1 MSHNALV
8 TTDLPLQ
15 LIAKGKVRDVYDAG
29 LTQGPHAGAILF
41 VATDRISA
49 FDIVLQ
55 NGIPNKGKLLHALST
70 FWFGLLTPSLIESH
84 IIATDYAHFPTELKQ
99 KLDPVKHQ
107 VEGRSMLVK
116 RAKVLPIEAIVRGYI
131 TGSGWAEYR
140 RTQTVHGIKLEQGL
154 QESQEIPNGPLFT
167 PSTKAEQGEHDE
179 NIHPDKG
186 TLPHLFCSLL
196 LPTSMLTF
204 PNCIFRLAC
213 TVAGIIGA
221 DLAKQMATAAVSLY
235 SKAAA
240 HAKSRG
246 IILADTKFEFGLI
259 PTPSGAEQMILV
271 DEVLTPDS
279 SRFWSADKYAVGR
292 GQDSFDK
299 QYVRDWLK
307 ANGLDKAA
315 DQGVPVTLPE
325 DIVKRTEEKYR
336 EAYEL
341 ITGQNY
347 QS

>member
-1 MSHNALV
+1 MSQNAIV
-8 TTDLPLQ
+8 STDLPLT

-49 FDIVLQ
+49 FDIILQ

-84 IIATDYAHFPTELKQ
+84 IIATDYAEFPDELKQ
-99 KLDPVKHQ
+99 KLDGVKHQ
-107 VEGRSMLVK
+107 VEGRSMLVR

-131 TGSGWAEYR
+131 TGSGWAEYK
-140 RTQTVHGIKLEQGL
+140 RTGTVHGIKLAEGL

-167 PSTKAEQGEHDE
+167 PSTKAEQGDHDE

-186 TLPHLFCSLL
+186 TFTL
-196 LPTSMLTF
+196 LPFYDPFVPCNTNVKAAF
-204 PNCIFRLAC
+204 PLHSFP
-213 TVAGIIGA
+213 TVNDIIGA
-221 DLAKQMATAAVSLY
+221 DLAKRMSTAAVALY

-246 IILADTKFEFGLI
+246 IILADTKFEFGLV
-259 PTPSGAEQMILV
+259 GDNNDQMILV

-279 SRFWSADKYAVGR
+279 SRFWSAEKYAVGR

-325 DIVKRTEEKYR
+325 DVVKRTEEKYR

-341 ITGQNY
+341 ITGRKY
-347 QS
+347 A

>member
-1 MSHNALV
+1 MSANAMV
-8 TTDLPLQ
+8 ATDLPLK

-29 LTQGPHAGAILF
+29 LANGPHAGAILF

-49 FDIVLQ
+49 FDIVLE

-84 IIATDYAHFPTELKQ
+84 IIATDYAQFPMELQQ
-99 KLDPVKHQ
+99 KLESVKEQ

-116 RAKVLPIEAIVRGYI
+116 RANVLPIEAIVRGYI
-131 TGSGWAEYR
+131 AGSGWAEYK
-140 RTQTVHGIKLEQGL
+140 RTGTVHGIKLQEGL

-167 PSTKAEQGEHDE
+167 PSTKAQQGDHDE
-179 NIHPDKG
+179 NIHPDK
-186 TLPHLFCSLL
+186 
-196 LPTSMLTF
+196 
-204 PNCIFRLAC
+204 
-213 TVAGIIGA
+213 VEQIIGA

-259 PTPSGAEQMILV
+259 PCSSNPGQEEMILV
-271 DEVLTPDS
+271 DEVLTADS
-279 SRFWSADKYAVGR
+279 SRFWSAEKYAVGR

-315 DQGVPVTLPE
+315 DQGVPVTLP
-325 DIVKRTEEKYR
+325 DDVVKRTEDKYM

-341 ITGQNY
+341 ITAHKYHN
-347 QS
+347 

>member
-1 MSHNALV
+1 MSQSAIV
-8 TTDLPLQ
+8 TTQLPLT

-29 LTQGPHAGAILF
+29 ITDGPHAGAILF

-49 FDIVLQ
+49 FDIILQ

-84 IIATDYAHFPTELKQ
+84 IIATDYQNFPAELKQ
-99 KLDPVKHQ
+99 RLDAVKDQ

-131 TGSGWAEYR
+131 TGSGWAEYKR
-140 RTQTVHGIKLEQGL
+140 SGTVHGIKLQEGL
-154 QESQEIPNGPLFT
+154 QESQQIPNGPLFT
-167 PSTKAEQGEHDE
+167 PSTKADQGDHDE
-179 NIHPDKG
+179 NIHPDKV
-186 TLPHLFCSLL
+186 SE
-196 LPTSMLTF
+196 
-204 PNCIFRLAC
+204 
-213 TVAGIIGA
+213 IIGS
-221 DLAKQMATAAVSLY
+221 DLASKMAASAVALY

-259 PTPSGAEQMILV
+259 ASDSGDQMILV

-279 SRFWSADKYAVGR
+279 SRFWAADKYAVGR

-315 DQGVPVTLPE
+315 DQGVPVTLP
-325 DIVKRTEEKYR
+325 DDVVKRTQEKYT

-341 ITGQNY
+341 ITGHKY
-347 QS
+347 AA

>member
-1 MSHNALV
+1 M
-8 TTDLPLQ
+8 
-15 LIAKGKVRDVYDAG
+15 
-29 LTQGPHAGAILF
+29 
-41 VATDRISA
+41 
-49 FDIVLQ
+49 
-55 NGIPNKGKLLHALST
+55 
-70 FWFGLLTPSLIESH
+70 TPSLIESH
-84 IIATDYAHFPTELKQ
+84 IIATDYAAFPAELKQ
-99 KLDPVKHQ
+99 KLDSVKDQ

-131 TGSGWAEYR
+131 TGSGWAEYK
-140 RTQTVHGIKLEQGL
+140 RTGTVHGISLPSGL
-154 QESQEIPNGPLFT
+154 QESQEIPNGPFFT

-179 NIHPDKG
+179 NIHPDK
-186 TLPHLFCSLL
+186 
-196 LPTSMLTF
+196 
-204 PNCIFRLAC
+204 
-213 TVAGIIGA
+213 VDGIIGA
-221 DLAKQMATAAVSLY
+221 DLAKRMSTAAVALY

-259 PTPSGAEQMILV
+259 GDDQMILV

-315 DQGVPVTLPE
+315 DQGVPVTLP
-325 DIVKRTEEKYR
+325 DDVVRRTEEKYR

-341 ITGQNY
+341 ITGQKY
-347 QS
+347 GQ

>member
-1 MSHNALV
+1 MSSNAIV
-8 TTDLPLQ
+8 STDLPLK

-29 LTQGPHAGAILF
+29 LTNGPHAGAILF

-49 FDIVLQ
+49 FDIILQ

-84 IIATDYAHFPTELKQ
+84 IIATDYAHFPEELKQ
-99 KLDPVKHQ
+99 KLAGLEHQ

-131 TGSGWAEYR
+131 TGSGWAEYK
-140 RTQTVHGIKLEQGL
+140 RTGTVHGIKLPEGL

-179 NIHPDKG
+179 NIHPDK
-186 TLPHLFCSLL
+186 
-196 LPTSMLTF
+196 
-204 PNCIFRLAC
+204 
-213 TVAGIIGA
+213 VDDIIGA
-221 DLAKQMATAAVSLY
+221 DLSKRMSNAAVALY

-259 PTPSGAEQMILV
+259 GHDHMILV

-315 DQGVPVTLPE
+315 DQGVPVTLPDDVVE
-325 DIVKRTEEKYR
+325 RTEQKYR

-341 ITGQNY
+341 ITGRKY
-347 QS
+347 GA

>member
-1 MSHNALV
+1 MSQNAIV
-8 TTDLPLQ
+8 TTDLPLK

-29 LTQGPHAGAILF
+29 LTEGPHAGAILF

-49 FDIVLQ
+49 FDIILQ

-84 IIATDYAHFPTELKQ
+84 IIATDYSDFPAELKA
-99 KLDPVKHQ
+99 KLDSVKDQ

-116 RAKVLPIEAIVRGYI
+116 RAKVLTIEAIVRGYI
-131 TGSGWAEYR
+131 TGSGWAEYK
-140 RTQTVHGIKLEQGL
+140 RTGTVHGIKLQEGL

-167 PSTKAEQGEHDE
+167 PSTKAEQGDHDE
-179 NIHPDKG
+179 NIHPDKV
-186 TLPHLFCSLL
+186 
-196 LPTSMLTF
+196 
-204 PNCIFRLAC
+204 ND
-213 TVAGIIGA
+213 IIGA
-221 DLAKQMATAAVSLY
+221 DLAKRMSTAAVALY

-246 IILADTKFEFGLI
+246 IILADTKFEFGI
-259 PTPSGAEQMILV
+259 VGQDNMILV

-279 SRFWSADKYAVGR
+279 SRFWSADKYALGR

-315 DQGVPVTLPE
+315 DQGVPVTLP
-325 DIVKRTEEKYR
+325 DDVVKRTEEKYR

-341 ITGQNY
+341 ITGQKY
-347 QS
+347 QN

>member
-1 MSHNALV
+1 MSQTAIV
-8 TTDLPLQ
+8 STDLPLT

-49 FDIVLQ
+49 FDIILQ

-84 IIATDYAHFPTELKQ
+84 IIATDYAQFPDELKQ
-99 KLDPVKHQ
+99 KLDAVKHQ
-107 VEGRSMLVK
+107 VEGRTMLVK

-131 TGSGWAEYR
+131 TGSGWAEYK
-140 RTQTVHGIKLEQGL
+140 RTGTVHGIKLAEGL

-167 PSTKAEQGEHDE
+167 PSTKAEQGDHDE
-179 NIHPDKG
+179 NIHPDKV
-186 TLPHLFCSLL
+186 
-196 LPTSMLTF
+196 
-204 PNCIFRLAC
+204 ND
-213 TVAGIIGA
+213 IIGA
-221 DLAKQMATAAVSLY
+221 DLAKRMSTAAVALY

-259 PTPSGAEQMILV
+259 GDNNDHMILV

-279 SRFWSADKYAVGR
+279 SRFWSAEKYAVGR

-315 DQGVPVTLPE
+315 DQGVPVTLP
-325 DIVKRTEEKYR
+325 DDVVKRTEDKYR

-341 ITGQNY
+341 ITGHKY
-347 QS
+347 AA

>member
-1 MSHNALV
+1 MSPSAIV
-8 TTDLPLQ
+8 STDLPLK

-29 LTQGPHAGAILF
+29 LTEGPHAGAILF

-49 FDIVLQ
+49 FDIILQ

-84 IIATDYAHFPTELKQ
+84 IIATDYADFPAELKQ
-99 KLDPVKHQ
+99 KLDSVKHQ

-131 TGSGWAEYR
+131 TGSGWAEYK
-140 RTQTVHGIKLEQGL
+140 RTGTVHGIQLPEGL
-154 QESQEIPNGPLFT
+154 QESQELPTGPLFT

-179 NIHPDKG
+179 NIHPDKVD
-186 TLPHLFCSLL
+186 
-196 LPTSMLTF
+196 
-204 PNCIFRLAC
+204 A
-213 TVAGIIGA
+213 IIGA
-221 DLAKQMATAAVSLY
+221 DLAKRMSTAAVALY

-246 IILADTKFEFGLI
+246 IILADTKFEFGI
-259 PTPSGAEQMILV
+259 IGDDQMILV

-315 DQGVPVTLPE
+315 DQGVPVTLP
-325 DIVKRTEEKYR
+325 DDVVKRTEEKYR

-341 ITGQNY
+341 ITGKQY
-347 QS
+347 DQ

>member
-1 MSHNALV
+1 MSQTAIV
-8 TTDLPLQ
+8 STDLPLT

-49 FDIVLQ
+49 FDIILQ

-84 IIATDYAHFPTELKQ
+84 IIATDFAEFPDELKQ
-99 KLDPVKHQ
+99 KLDGVKHQ

-131 TGSGWAEYR
+131 TGSGWAEYK
-140 RTQTVHGIKLEQGL
+140 RTGTVHGIKLAEGL

-167 PSTKAEQGEHDE
+167 PSTKAEQGDHDE
-179 NIHPDKG
+179 NIHPDKV
-186 TLPHLFCSLL
+186 
-196 LPTSMLTF
+196 
-204 PNCIFRLAC
+204 ND
-213 TVAGIIGA
+213 IIGA
-221 DLAKQMATAAVSLY
+221 DLAKRMSTAAVALY

-259 PTPSGAEQMILV
+259 GDNNDHMILV

-279 SRFWSADKYAVGR
+279 SRFWSAEKYAVGR

-315 DQGVPVTLPE
+315 DQGVPVTLP
-325 DIVKRTEEKYR
+325 DDVVKRTEDKYR

-341 ITGQNY
+341 ITGHKY
-347 QS
+347 AA

>member
-1 MSHNALV
+1 MSHNAIV
-8 TTDLPLQ
+8 STDLPLK
-15 LIAKGKVRDVYDAG
+15 LIAKGKVRDVYEAG

-49 FDIVLQ
+49 FDIILQ

-84 IIATDYAHFPTELKQ
+84 IIATDYAQFPEELKQ
-99 KLDPVKHQ
+99 KLDGVKDQ
-107 VEGRSMLVK
+107 VQGRSMLVK

-131 TGSGWAEYR
+131 TGSGWAEYK
-140 RTQTVHGIKLEQGL
+140 RTGTVHGIKLDDGL

-167 PSTKAEQGEHDE
+167 PSTKAEQGDHDE
-179 NIHPDKG
+179 NIHPDKV
-186 TLPHLFCSLL
+186 
-196 LPTSMLTF
+196 
-204 PNCIFRLAC
+204 ND
-213 TVAGIIGA
+213 IIGA
-221 DLAKQMATAAVSLY
+221 DLAQRMSTAAVALY

-259 PTPSGAEQMILV
+259 GDDNQMILV

-279 SRFWSADKYAVGR
+279 SRFWSAEKYAVGR

-315 DQGVPVTLPE
+315 DKGVPVTLPE
-325 DIVKRTEEKYR
+325 DVVKRTEEKYR

-341 ITGQNY
+341 ITDQKY
-347 QS
+347 DA

>member
-1 MSHNALV
+1 MHCSYSPVLLTLILYTLS
-8 TTDLPLQ
+8 TTGNLQ
-15 LIAKGKVRDVYDAG
+15 
-29 LTQGPHAGAILF
+29 
-41 VATDRISA
+41 
-49 FDIVLQ
+49 
-55 NGIPNKGKLLHALST
+55 GIPNKGKLLHALST

-84 IIATDYAHFPTELKQ
+84 IIATDYAQFPSELKQ
-99 KLDPVKHQ
+99 KLDSVKHQ

-131 TGSGWAEYR
+131 TGSGWAEYK
-140 RTQTVHGIKLEQGL
+140 RTGTVHGIKLAEGL

-167 PSTKAEQGEHDE
+167 PSTKAEQGQHDE
-179 NIHPDKG
+179 NIHPDKV
-186 TLPHLFCSLL
+186 
-196 LPTSMLTF
+196 
-204 PNCIFRLAC
+204 ND
-213 TVAGIIGA
+213 IIGA
-221 DLAKQMATAAVSLY
+221 DLAKRMSEAAVALY

-259 PTPSGAEQMILV
+259 GDNQEQMILV

-279 SRFWSADKYAVGR
+279 SRFWSASKYAVGR
-292 GQDSFDK
+292 GQESFDK

-325 DIVKRTEEKYR
+325 EVVKRTEEKYR

-341 ITGQNY
+341 ITGHKY
-347 QS
+347 A

>member
-1 MSHNALV
+1 MSANAIV
-8 TTDLPLQ
+8 TTDLPLK

-29 LTQGPHAGAILF
+29 LTEGPHAGAILF

-49 FDIVLQ
+49 FDIILQ

-84 IIATDYAHFPTELKQ
+84 IIATDYAQFPAELKQ
-99 KLDPVKHQ
+99 KLESVKEQ

-131 TGSGWAEYR
+131 TGSGWAEYK
-140 RTQTVHGIKLEQGL
+140 RTGTVHGIKLQEGL

-167 PSTKAEQGEHDE
+167 PSIKAEQGDHDE
-179 NIHPDKG
+179 NIHPDKV
-186 TLPHLFCSLL
+186 
-196 LPTSMLTF
+196 
-204 PNCIFRLAC
+204 ND
-213 TVAGIIGA
+213 IIGA

-259 PTPSGAEQMILV
+259 PSSSNPGQEQMILV

-315 DQGVPVTLPE
+315 DQGVPVTLPGNV
-325 DIVKRTEEKYR
+325 VKRTEEKYR

-341 ITGQNY
+341 ITGQKY
-347 QS
+347 QN